1 MKTAAAIGLILL
13 LAMCQNKSP
22 YEREMASIASLQVAV
37 DSAIAATHRID
48 TTMIRNSE
56 RKWSEKLDLI
66 LNNFKDGSDSIP
78 DSLHSLLTAYRQG
91 IAHAAWTTD
100 HTALLLQELVLTRNQ
115 LDNLYHDLAYNLLD
129 AKNVKKAYDAE
140 CTAADS
146 ALARAEY
153 LRETAEEIHVRPEIE
168 TGIDHVLEQL
178 KTN

>member
-1 MKTAAAIGLILL
+1 MKTAAVIGLILL

-37 DSAIAATHRID
+37 DSAIAETHRID
-48 TTMIRNSE
+48 TAGIRMAE
-56 RKWSEKLDLI
+56 RKWSEKLNLI
-66 LNNFKDGSDSIP
+66 LHNFKDRGDSIP
-78 DSLHSLLTAYRQG
+78 EGLHSMLAEYQEG

-100 HTALLLQELVLTRNQ
+100 HAELLLRELALTRNQ

-129 AKNVKKAYDAE
+129 ANGVKGAYDAE

-146 ALARAEY
+146 AIARAEY
-153 LRETAEEIHVRPEIE
+153 LSEVAAEVNMYPETELKIDSVIE
-168 TGIDHVLEQL
+168 RL

>member
-37 DSAIAATHRID
+37 DSAIAETHRID
-48 TTMIRNSE
+48 TAGIRMAE
-56 RKWSEKLDLI
+56 HKWSEKLNLI
-66 LNNFKDGSDSIP
+66 LHRFKDSGDSIP
-78 DSLHSLLTAYRQG
+78 DSLHSILAEYREG

-100 HTALLLQELVLTRNQ
+100 HTELLLQELVLTRNQ

-129 AKNVKKAYDAE
+129 ANGVKKAYDTE

-153 LRETAEEIHVRPEIE
+153 LRETAEEVHVRPEIE